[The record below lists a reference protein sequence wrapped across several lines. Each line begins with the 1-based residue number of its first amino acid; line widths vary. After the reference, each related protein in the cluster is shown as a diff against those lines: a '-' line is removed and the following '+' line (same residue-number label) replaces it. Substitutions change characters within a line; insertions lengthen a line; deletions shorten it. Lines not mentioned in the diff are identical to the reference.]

1 MDLDKHPNIELR
13 EYIYDMADVMAA
25 ADLVICRAGAATLG
39 ELCVLGKPS
48 IIVPSPYVAE
58 NHQEKNARALE
69 QKGACQ
75 VITEPECT
83 PEKLYHA
90 VTDLLADDEKLAEDG
105 TLRQDHG
112 DSGFQ

>member
-1 MDLDKHPNIELR
+1 M
-13 EYIYDMADVMAA
+13 
-25 ADLVICRAGAATLG
+25 
-39 ELCVLGKPS
+39 
-48 IIVPSPYVAE
+48 PSPYVAE

-90 VTDLLADDEKLAEDG
+90 VTDLLADDEELAEMG
-105 TLRQDHG
+105 RCAKTMAIL
-112 DSGFQ
+112 DSSEKIYQYILEAARK

>member
-1 MDLDKHPNIELR
+1 M
-13 EYIYDMADVMAA
+13 
-25 ADLVICRAGAATLG
+25 LG
-39 ELCVLGKPS
+39 RPALLGR
-48 IIVPSPYVAE
+48 SPYVAE

-90 VTDLLADDEKLAEDG
+90 VIDLLADNEKLAEMG
-105 TLRQDHG
+105 RCAKTMAIL
-112 DSGFQ
+112 DSSEKIYQYILEAARK

>member
-58 NHQEKNARALE
+58 NHQEKNARAI
-69 QKGACQ
+69 GAEGC
-75 VITEPECT
+75 
-83 PEKLYHA
+83 LSGYHGAGVHAGEA
-90 VTDLLADDEKLAEDG
+90 VSRSDRFACG
-105 TLRQDHG
+105 
-112 DSGFQ
+112 